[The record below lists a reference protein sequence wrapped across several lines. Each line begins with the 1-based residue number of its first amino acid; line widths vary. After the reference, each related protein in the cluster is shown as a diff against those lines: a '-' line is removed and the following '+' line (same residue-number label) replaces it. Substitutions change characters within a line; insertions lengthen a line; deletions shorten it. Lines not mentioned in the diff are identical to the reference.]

1 MPITKRLTTRDMIV
15 GVGLIVVF
23 AIAMWLVLNS
33 YQREGEKRSAEISSE
48 GEKDP
53 NHIEAFVKL
62 LTVDPVKGDATARIE
77 FVPHGS
83 FAKEDGTLTRNLKL
97 YTNSATGKQEHD
109 FQKGKRMNPVEAV
122 VNMYDGLVTDYPFD
136 HHSAFLELYL
146 VAPEAATG
154 QTQSSSSSTASG
166 GAAAERT
173 ETPAAT
179 PPADTP
185 PAPAA
190 TPATTEDKA
199 QPSPTPKKAEN
210 TAATAEEEVSIAVDF
225 YGSIAG
231 YRIEAAKSEDS
242 DDDYVGIDMKI
253 ARSSTVVFFSMFVM
267 ILMWG
272 VTIAVLLLTLSIL
285 LRGRK
290 VELAMFSFLAA
301 LLFAFAAVRNSQPGV
316 PPIGT
321 YSDFIA
327 FFWAEVLLALCLL
340 AIIFIWLFRPA
351 AK

>member
-1 MPITKRLTTRDMIV
+1 
-15 GVGLIVVF
+15 
-23 AIAMWLVLNS
+23 MWLVLHS
-33 YQREGEKRSAEISSE
+33 YQNEGEKRSAEISSE

-53 NHIEAFVKL
+53 NHIETFVKL

-77 FVPHGS
+77 FIPHGA
-83 FAKEDGTLTRNLKL
+83 FAKEDGTLTRNVKL

-136 HHSAFLELYL
+136 HHSAFLELYF
-146 VAPEAATG
+146 VAPEAAAG
-154 QTQSSSSSTASG
+154 QTQSPASGSTAAEHKDTPV
-166 GAAAERT
+166 AA
-173 ETPAAT
+173 
-179 PPADTP
+179 PADTP

-190 TPATTEDKA
+190 SPATSEERP
-199 QPSPTPKKAEN
+199 QPTPTPKKEEN
-210 TAATAEEEVSIAVDF
+210 TAAASEEDVSIAVDF

-231 YRIEAAKSEDS
+231 YRIEAAKSADS
-242 DDDYVGIDMKI
+242 DADYVGIDMKI

-285 LRGRK
+285 LHGRK

>member
-1 MPITKRLTTRDMIV
+1 MSITNRFTTKDIIV
-15 GVGLIVVF
+15 GVGLVIVF
-23 AIAMWLVLNS
+23 AIAMWLVLDS
-33 YQREGEKRSAEISSE
+33 YQNEGEKRSAEISSE

-53 NHIEAFVKL
+53 NHIETFVKL

-77 FVPHGS
+77 FIPHGT

-136 HHSAFLELYL
+136 HHSAFLELYF

-154 QTQSSSSSTASG
+154 QTQSAASG
-166 GAAAERT
+166 TTAAERT

-179 PPADTP
+179 PPA
-185 PAPAA
+185 PAA
-190 TPATTEDKA
+190 SPATSEERPQQT
-199 QPSPTPKKAEN
+199 PTPKKEEN
-210 TAATAEEEVSIAVDF
+210 AAASSEEEISVAVDF

-231 YRIEAAKSEDS
+231 YRIQAAKSEDS

-253 ARSSTVVFFSMFVM
+253 ARSSTVVFFSVFVM

-272 VTIAVLLLTLSIL
+272 VTIAVMLLTLSIIL
-285 LRGRK
+285 HGRK

-321 YSDFIA
+321 YSDFIS

>member
-33 YQREGEKRSAEISSE
+33 YQNEGEKRSAEISSE

-53 NHIEAFVKL
+53 NHIETFVKL

-77 FVPHGS
+77 FIPHGT
-83 FAKEDGTLTRNLKL
+83 FAKEDGTLARNVKL

-136 HHSAFLELYL
+136 HHSAFLELYF
-146 VAPEAATG
+146 VAPEAAAG
-154 QTQSSSSSTASG
+154 QTQSPAGGSTA
-166 GAAAERT
+166 EPKD
-173 ETPAAT
+173 TPAAA
-179 PPADTP
+179 PSDTP

-190 TPATTEDKA
+190 SPATAEDRA
-199 QPSPTPKKAEN
+199 QPTPTPKKEEN
-210 TAATAEEEVSIAVDF
+210 GAAASEEEISIAVDF

-253 ARSSTVVFFSMFVM
+253 ARSSTVVFFSVFVM

-272 VTIAVLLLTLSIL
+272 VTIAVMLLTLSIIL
-285 LRGRK
+285 HGRK

-321 YSDFIA
+321 YSDFIS

-340 AIIFIWLFRPA
+340 AIIFIWLSRPA